1 VEYSSKDIEK
11 AKELKKY
18 LEHTWCEHTE
28 EEYAKSPDKQVMR
41 ILDSDSNMI
50 ETNYWRETAEAM
62 TERLKSVIRVH
73 TGREILTTMR
83 DKKMAE
89 KFGTKLSKLNNKME
103 ETLLQVDFR
112 DLVEVLSD
120 IPQ

>member
-1 VEYSSKDIEK
+1 VEYISKDIEK

-18 LEHTWCEHTE
+18 LEHTWCDTE

-41 ILDSDSNMI
+41 ILDSDSKVI
-50 ETNYWRETAEAM
+50 ETDYWRKTAEAI
-62 TERLKSVIRVH
+62 TERMRSVIRVH
-73 TGREILTTMR
+73 TGREVLTTMR

-89 KFGTKLSKLNNKME
+89 KFGTKLSKLSNKME

-120 IPQ
+120 FPQ